1 MTQQNTLAESKP
13 LFSTQMLKRLIIPL
27 IIEQLLLMTVG
38 MADIVMV
45 TTAGEAAVSGV
56 SLVDNINA
64 LLIQIFAALGTG
76 GAVVVSQYL
85 GRREHDNA
93 RTASKQLLYAVTA
106 VSSLLMLFALVFRQ
120 HILSLVFGNIAN
132 DVMKSALDYFIIT
145 AIAYPFM
152 SIYNA
157 GAALFRS
164 MGNSRV
170 SMFCSAIVNI
180 VNIVVNAIL
189 IFGFNM
195 GAAGAAYGTL
205 ASRVVAAVVI
215 LILLQRHDNP
225 LRIENLFKPEFHGGM
240 VKRILAIGIPTG
252 LENGLFQAGKILVLS
267 LVTTLGATE
276 ALRTAAV
283 AANGIASSVGGVIN
297 VPGSALGLA
306 MVTVVGQCMGAKE
319 PGQATRYAKLL
330 LRLSYLSVG
339 TLSIC
344 SFFVAVPVVS
354 IFHLGPDATAM
365 AVQVLQINA
374 VLATLFWPM
383 SFTLPN
389 ALRAAGDAV
398 YTMGVSL
405 FSMFVFR
412 LGMSYIL
419 APVTLFGLPM
429 MGLGL
434 AGVWIAMCID
444 WIVRSIFFLVR
455 FARGKWKTLQV
466 I

>member
-1 MTQQNTLAESKP
+1 MQGQNTLAESKP
-13 LFSTQMLKRLIIPL
+13 LFSTQALRRLIIPL
-27 IIEQLLLMTVG
+27 VIEQLLLMTVG

-64 LLIQIFAALGTG
+64 LLIQIFAALSTG

-93 RTASKQLLYAVTA
+93 RAASKQLLYAVTA
-106 VSSLLMLFALVFRQ
+106 VSTLLMLFALVFRQ
-120 HILSLVFGNIAN
+120 HILSFIFGNIAS
-132 DVMKSALDYFIIT
+132 DVMKSALEYFIIT

-152 SIYNA
+152 SVYNA

-170 SMFCSAIVNI
+170 SMFCSAIVNV

-205 ASRVVAAVVI
+205 ASRVVAAVII
-215 LILLQRHDNP
+215 LILLQRADNP
-225 LRIENLFKPEFHGGM
+225 LRIENIFKPEFRGGM
-240 VKRILAIGIPTG
+240 VKRILAIGIPNG
-252 LENGLFQAGKILVLS
+252 LENGLFQAGKIMVLS

-276 ALRTAAV
+276 LLRTSAV
-283 AANGIASSVGGVIN
+283 AANGIAGSVAGVLN

-319 PGQATRYAKLL
+319 PGHAARYAKKLVG
-330 LRLSYLSVG
+330 LSYLSVG
-339 TLSIC
+339 TLSFC
-344 SFFVAVPVVS
+344 SFFVAGPVVS
-354 IFHLGPDATAM
+354 LFHLGPDAAAM
-365 AVQVLQINA
+365 AVQVLRINA
-374 VLATLFWPM
+374 IFATLFWPM

-405 FSMFVFR
+405 FSMFAFR
-412 LGMSYIL
+412 LCLSYVL
-419 APVTLFGLPM
+419 APVTFLGLPM
-429 MGLGL
+429 LGMGLS
-434 AGVWIAMCID
+434 GVWLAMCID
-444 WIVRSIFFLVR
+444 WIVRSIFFFVR
-455 FARGKWKTLQV
+455 FVRGKWKNIQV